1 MKSKKVVTS
10 FLQFNEKILVMKRS
24 AKVKAHRQMW
34 GGISGYLEK
43 GEEPLTRALIEI
55 QEETGLSNDDVDIIT
70 ASEPIG
76 IPDKEIDVLWIIYPH
91 LFKTQRK
98 EIKIDC
104 EHTEHK
110 WIQPE
115 ALSDLVTVPA
125 LNETL
130 QMVLPTPIEKLTSS
144 QEVIEKVKLIEM
156 DKNHGA
162 SWLANKAI
170 EVIEQVSNTDNHSNL
185 DDYLNRI
192 KAIAELLMNLRP
204 SMGAINNQV
213 GDLLFKIVE
222 KSKETSNID
231 EISFFINKE
240 KKNHDR
246 ITEENPKL
254 IAKNVLKLIPN
265 NARILTHSYSSAVIE
280 SLILAHKSRKNIQIF
295 VSESRPLF
303 EGRITAKELSEHGIP
318 TTLVTDAA
326 AGFFAGNV
334 DMLLFGADS
343 LLSDGEVI
351 NKAGTYPIV
360 LAASYQ
366 GIPIYIAA
374 DIGKLNLRSF
384 FTNILLEEKEISE
397 VWSEGPSNISIR
409 NLYFDVTPKFFITGI
424 ITERQK
430 IRPDELIRISRE
442 MMNYRYII

>member
-1 MKSKKVVTS
+1 MKYFFPIVLL
-10 FLQFNEKILVMKRS
+10 F
-24 AKVKAHRQMW
+24 
-34 GGISGYLEK
+34 ISCTTN
-43 GEEPLTRALIEI
+43 PR
-55 QEETGLSNDDVDIIT
+55 
-70 ASEPIG
+70 
-76 IPDKEIDVLWIIYPH
+76 
-91 LFKTQRK
+91 
-98 EIKIDC
+98 
-104 EHTEHK
+104 
-110 WIQPE
+110 
-115 ALSDLVTVPA
+115 
-125 LNETL
+125 
-130 QMVLPTPIEKLTSS
+130 IEKLTSS

-280 SLILAHKSRKNIQIF
+280 SLILAHKSGKNIQIF